1 MHDPAPATPFE
12 DIRGLVAAMPAF
24 DQEAATAARARNN
37 QLTKPQGSL
46 GRLETIAEWMAGWQ
60 GKSRPAADN
69 TMAAVFAGNHGVAAR
84 GVSAYPAAVTAQ
96 MVANFRAGG
105 AAVNQLCKS
114 FGVGL
119 KVFELALDIPT
130 RDFTAA
136 AAMEDGECVA
146 TMAYGM
152 EAIHGDID
160 LLAIGEMGIAN
171 TTSAAAIAAALF
183 GGEAAAWVGPGTG
196 VEGEALAR
204 KVEAVQAGIERHRSR
219 LDDPLAVLACLGG
232 REIAAM
238 TGAVIAARLQR
249 IPVVVDGYV
258 ATAATAIVA
267 AMRPD
272 GIDHCLF
279 AHRSAEPA
287 HGALLE
293 RLGKAP
299 LLELGMRLGEASGAV
314 VAAGIVKAAVATHNG
329 MATFAE
335 AAVSG
340 PA

>member
-1 MHDPAPATPFE
+1 MHDPAQTTPFD

-24 DQEAATAARARNN
+24 DQEAAAAARARNN
-37 QLTKPQGSL
+37 ELTKPQGSL

-60 GKSRPAADN
+60 GKSRPGAD
-69 TMAAVFAGNHGVAAR
+69 TTLAAVFAGNHGVAAR
-84 GVSAYPAAVTAQ
+84 GVSAYPSAVTAQ

-130 RDFTAA
+130 RDFTTA

-183 GGEAAAWVGPGTG
+183 GGDPEAWVGPGTG
-196 VEGEALAR
+196 VAGEALAR
-204 KVEAVQAGIERHRSR
+204 KVEAVQAGLDRHRAR
-219 LDDPLAVLACLGG
+219 LGDPLAVLACLGG

-249 IPVVVDGYV
+249 IPVIVDGYV
-258 ATAATAIVA
+258 ATAAAAVVA

-299 LLELGMRLGEASGAV
+299 LLDLGMRLGEASGAV
-314 VAAGIVKAAVATHNG
+314 VAAGIIKAAVATHNG

>member
-1 MHDPAPATPFE
+1 
-12 DIRGLVAAMPAF
+12 
-24 DQEAATAARARNN
+24 
-37 QLTKPQGSL
+37 
-46 GRLETIAEWMAGWQ
+46 
-60 GKSRPAADN
+60 
-69 TMAAVFAGNHGVAAR
+69 
-84 GVSAYPAAVTAQ
+84 
-96 MVANFRAGG
+96 
-105 AAVNQLCKS
+105 
-114 FGVGL
+114 
-119 KVFELALDIPT
+119 
-130 RDFTAA
+130 
-136 AAMEDGECVA
+136 MEDGECVA

-183 GGEAAAWVGPGTG
+183 GGEPAAWVGPGTG
-196 VEGEALAR
+196 VEGDALAR
-204 KVEAVQAGIERHRSR
+204 KVEAVQAGIERHRAQ

-238 TGAVIAARLQR
+238 AGAIIAARLQR
-249 IPVVVDGYV
+249 IPVVS
-258 ATAATAIVA
+258 TAMWRPPPRQIVA

-299 LLELGMRLGEASGAV
+299 LLDLGMRLGEASGAV